1 MMAEDPTF
9 SFAALSALVTS
20 AWTDWRE
27 VSGRAGEPGR
37 GHVHG
42 ARWTQQCPWP
52 VTFCGLV
59 SGGGK
64 LKLRVYLH
72 CGLDAGHEL
81 GAYVWAWRQGG
92 RVRGNMV
99 GVPGVPAGVLYA
111 RRTAATRA
119 TWAKRPKDRRE
130 LFIATATRNGEA
142 RRAGARH
149 THGRPARDA
158 QTSVSHT
165 VRCRTSHWRPS
176 PSRAQRPPSDCS
188 ALVLRSA
195 ELLVKRQSDR

>member
-1 MMAEDPTF
+1 MALRRMEMMAEDPTF
-9 SFAALSALVTS
+9 SSAALSALVTS

-42 ARWTQQCPWP
+42 ARWTQRCPWP

-59 SGGGK
+59 SGGEK

-81 GAYVWAWRQGG
+81 GANVWAWRQGG

-130 LFIATATRNGEA
+130 LFIATATRNEQDGQA
-142 RRAGARH
+142 RRARVDRCAPH
-149 THGRPARDA
+149 ARPARTRRA
-158 QTSVSHT
+158 NFRESHRQV
-165 VRCRTSHWRPS
+165 VRDD
-176 PSRAQRPPSDCS
+176 RARLSQ
-188 ALVLRSA
+188 
-195 ELLVKRQSDR
+195 